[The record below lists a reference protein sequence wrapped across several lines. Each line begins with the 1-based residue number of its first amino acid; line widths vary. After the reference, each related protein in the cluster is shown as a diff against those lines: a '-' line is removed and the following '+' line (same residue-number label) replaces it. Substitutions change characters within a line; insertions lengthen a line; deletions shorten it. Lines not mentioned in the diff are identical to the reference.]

1 MKRKSM
7 KIGLSV
13 FLLLLIFIGCG
24 PKINKAQLDDE
35 AYFEYAKSLFDRGKY
50 LNAITEFTVIVL
62 KFSGSPVVDDAQFY
76 LAESNFKLGDYLI
89 AISEYEKLMNS
100 YPESPY
106 VEEAFYKIGLCYMK
120 LSQRPELDQEYTYQ
134 ALRYFQN
141 FIEGYSDSK
150 FRKEAEE
157 NIFKLRTKL
166 ARKQLLGGDIYRK
179 MGIYESAIIYYDILL
194 ERYYDTPVA
203 EKALFWKAECQYK
216 LKKYD
221 ESMSNFSAFIEK
233 YPESKLVVRAKERIS
248 ELQTKIN
255 KQNMTRAEA
264 DK

>member
-1 MKRKSM
+1 MKVKTM
-7 KIGLSV
+7 KTGL
-13 FLLLLIFIGCG
+13 LLLILLLIFIGCG
-24 PKINKAQLDDE
+24 SKINKAQLDDE
-35 AYFEYAKSLFDRGKY
+35 AYFEYAKSLYDRGKY

-76 LAESNFKLGDYLI
+76 LAESNFKVGDYLI

-150 FRKEAEE
+150 FRKDAEE

-166 ARKQLLGGDIYRK
+166 ARKQLLGGNIYRK
-179 MGIYESAIIYYDILL
+179 MGLYESAIIYYDILL
-194 ERYYDTPVA
+194 EKYYDTPVA
-203 EKALFWKAECQYK
+203 EEAMFWKAECLYK

-221 ESMSNFSAFIEK
+221 QSISNFSAFIEK
-233 YPESKLVVRAKERIS
+233 YPKSKFVSRAKERIT
-248 ELQTKIN
+248 ELQEKIN
-255 KQNMTRAEA
+255 RQNMSQARVNQ
-264 DK
+264 